1 MWSPSVSEGGCG
13 DFSPP
18 VDYWWM
24 FRFPIIFS
32 KKNLRLWCDILV
44 VTCYVV
50 NCLLAYGKR
59 QTILLHKIAPI
70 AHLSWRTLLLRWTV
84 SKSRCDT
91 ISIFVW
97 SIYYKKEKNGRQ
109 NKALVT
115 NRLIQEGD
123 VFFHR
128 LLSPPGF
135 TCVGKKEMEE
145 GDTYYSMV
153 NLTSLPPPP
162 LACMLHPFLPSI
174 SLIFHSAWLVPW
186 QGEIGWDDSQRGGKV
201 MGCIVK
207 TSLPTLPLSS
217 SSSFHLVLLPFLI
230 FCLPLH
236 LFPYSYTVSCLSVL
250 LFLFLHLSHLSF
262 LLAMRN
268 EELFTG
274 RGYREERKRERK
286 RRTACTIITC
296 FSSVFSSS
304 LCFAFQSDFYPPVSE
319 NPWVS

>member
-1 MWSPSVSEGGCG
+1 
-13 DFSPP
+13 
-18 VDYWWM
+18 M

-70 AHLSWRTLLLRWTV
+70 THDVHYYCAERSLNQGVTQYLFS
-84 SKSRCDT
+84 CDQFIT
-91 ISIFVW
+91 
-97 SIYYKKEKNGRQ
+97 KKERNGSQ

-174 SLIFHSAWLVPW
+174 SLIFHSAWLVP
-186 QGEIGWDDSQRGGKV
+186 
-201 MGCIVK
+201 
-207 TSLPTLPLSS
+207 
-217 SSSFHLVLLPFLI
+217 
-230 FCLPLH
+230 
-236 LFPYSYTVSCLSVL
+236 
-250 LFLFLHLSHLSF
+250 
-262 LLAMRN
+262 
-268 EELFTG
+268 
-274 RGYREERKRERK
+274 
-286 RRTACTIITC
+286 
-296 FSSVFSSS
+296 
-304 LCFAFQSDFYPPVSE
+304 
-319 NPWVS
+319 